1 MNGTTDAS
9 AARALMTPREAAEIA
24 GVSERHI
31 RKLCERGELRA
42 VKLGKAW
49 RVNRAAFLALCGIDG
64 DHAAA

>member
-1 MNGTTDAS
+1 MNGTTTTS
-9 AARALMTPREAAEIA
+9 AARALMTPREAAELA

-42 VKLGKAW
+42 VKLGRAW